1 MRNLFWALAALAIVG
16 CQKTD
21 EVAEFGPQ
29 TGGDQSYVAINIKA
43 NDNVTRLAGAEYE
56 DGTVDEQAVVNAAFY
71 FFNNAGNPFNVNANG
86 NYINVTIADNGAT
99 QAPNIESMTDPVL
112 VVEKYKGEFPS
123 KIVAVLNHTAT
134 ANASMADLTAT
145 LNGAG
150 HTAGKNFVMSNS
162 VYMDATGAI
171 IDATPLTIDNFQ
183 TSVEKAVA
191 NPVTIYVERMTA
203 KVSVNGGDSAF
214 NTGIKVNEKEV
225 YAKVM
230 GWDLVGNQLNS
241 YFVKSISAS
250 WTDDEL
256 GFVWNDPAYRRSYW
270 TAKSVAGAV
279 SNAFTYSSLT
289 NNNAT
294 VEYVGEQ
301 VGAANTDRTK
311 YIVAAQLQDVDGN
324 AMEVAQWYGTYYVK
338 EDNLLAAVAPTL
350 KSKLMQKVGDTY
362 TAIDDS
368 QLQCVAGAAGIE
380 SYEVAFQLADGV
392 ETNNWYSFD
401 GAAYTAVVDPNAVLA
416 AIEPAKIW
424 KSGMTYYYADVK
436 HLGDEGKTGEFGIVR
451 NHAYKVTV
459 TGVKGLG
466 TPVYDPEQRV
476 EDPEKPSDKETYISA
491 QINVLSWRL
500 VKQNVTLQ

>member
-171 IDATPLTIDNFQ
+171 
-183 TSVEKAVA
+183 
-191 NPVTIYVERMTA
+191 MTTA
-203 KVSVNGGDSAF
+203 AWK
-214 NTGIKVNEKEV
+214 
-225 YAKVM
+225 
-230 GWDLVGNQLNS
+230 
-241 YFVKSISAS
+241 
-250 WTDDEL
+250 
-256 GFVWNDPAYRRSYW
+256 RRSP
-270 TAKSVAGAV
+270 
-279 SNAFTYSSLT
+279 
-289 NNNAT
+289 
-294 VEYVGEQ
+294 
-301 VGAANTDRTK
+301 
-311 YIVAAQLQDVDGN
+311 I
-324 AMEVAQWYGTYYVK
+324 
-338 EDNLLAAVAPTL
+338 
-350 KSKLMQKVGDTY
+350 
-362 TAIDDS
+362 
-368 QLQCVAGAAGIE
+368 
-380 SYEVAFQLADGV
+380 
-392 ETNNWYSFD
+392 
-401 GAAYTAVVDPNAVLA
+401 
-416 AIEPAKIW
+416 
-424 KSGMTYYYADVK
+424 
-436 HLGDEGKTGEFGIVR
+436 
-451 NHAYKVTV
+451 
-459 TGVKGLG
+459 
-466 TPVYDPEQRV
+466 
-476 EDPEKPSDKETYISA
+476 
-491 QINVLSWRL
+491 
-500 VKQNVTLQ
+500 